1 MMKELLFIGAA
12 ILLAVA
18 SVRAGDTPRKV
29 TIDWYGQ
36 SCFLITTPEG
46 TKVVLDPVNI
56 KDYKVPKEVTPDI
69 VTVSHNHFDHNAV
82 ETVSG
87 HPVVIYGKTRDV
99 ADSLQK
105 FIPVDTTIKGVR
117 IYDVVASH
125 FNPQENPLT
134 NAIFVFE
141 FDSLRIVHLGDV
153 GTTLS
158 DEQIKKIGRVDILM
172 IPVGGKYTIWGAT
185 ADSVVAQ
192 LKPTR
197 VVIPMHFKTR
207 VADFLPYT
215 ADDFVKGKANVER
228 VAGHEYT
235 LDFAASASGLK
246 YVVFDCFSETGK

>member
-1 MMKELLFIGAA
+1 MKELVFLGATL
-12 ILLAVA
+12 LLATA
-18 SVRAGDTPRKV
+18 SGWSADAPRKV

-46 TKVVLDPVNI
+46 TTVLIDPVNL
-56 KDYKVPKEVTPDI
+56 KDYKVPKEVSPDI

-87 HPVVIYGKTRDV
+87 HPVVIYGKTPEQ

-105 FIPVDTTIKGVR
+105 FIPVDTTIKDVR
-117 IYDVVASH
+117 IYDVVSNH
-125 FNPQENPLT
+125 FNPKENPLT

-141 FDSLRIVHLGDV
+141 FDNLRIVHLGDL

-158 DEQIKKIGRVDILM
+158 DEQIKRIGRVDILM

-197 VVIPMHFKTR
+197 AVIPMHFKTR
-207 VADFLPYT
+207 VADFLPYA
-215 ADDFVKGKANVER
+215 ADDFVKGKAGIER

-235 LDFAASASGLK
+235 FDLSASVSGPK
-246 YVVFDCFSETGK
+246 YVVFDCFSEAGK